1 MQEDI
6 NGSSGNGDLGQSKE
20 GNAMSG
26 TPSGPP
32 NNNENEK
39 NSQMATI
46 TDQSQSEYVTS
57 LPKTEQNGN
66 PEEPKQS
73 FFNKL
78 EEFKDNL
85 GDLDYWKETMQP
97 RVLEISMALFFL
109 VGVTLTALIASGVL
123 ALGSIWLGVFATL
136 GFLGA
141 SHFFGTAS
149 WTRLYYDSDCPN
161 DSARP
166 CLKEINETVS
176 FITSILKLYV
186 LPLVFALGGIALVVL
201 GSMGILGLGLGLGL
215 GIPSIVASLSWFIIF
230 FNNDLKD
237 PKKEGFMRRIWTSY
251 IAVVGMLAAATFLI
265 LGFAGIL
272 AWPSVLAFGL
282 PAAFAAIIV
291 PTVGIL
297 IKSTEWVRFRGRVEE
312 LLEPVLFLG
321 GITLTVLIS
330 LGILPLGG
338 VGIAICSML
347 TFFGASRFLATNSW
361 SRSHNCYSYEGR
373 TDYPTALIS
382 SVIYY
387 YDTVSNVKFISAVIG
402 VIAGFAL
409 SILGATGI
417 FGLGLGLALGIPI
430 FSASLIGLAS
440 IYMYRKDSAEYKID
454 KSDNVWGNFTAI
466 LGVIAAVASLVLG
479 FGGFLAL
486 PVALTIAIPSIAV
499 SLSIGVIHL
508 AMFLLSKAKGCET
521 AKRIFGNKGNASNK
535 VGCLGIGRYELKYPL
550 EKKEE
555 DKPMQETTGNTVNY
569 QETDCLSV
577 KSQSQE

>member
-1 MQEDI
+1 MEELELEPKGDTIPEDEHKPQTT
-6 NGSSGNGDLGQSKE
+6 LHGQSTTLFW
-20 GNAMSG
+20 A
-26 TPSGPP
+26 
-32 NNNENEK
+32 
-39 NSQMATI
+39 
-46 TDQSQSEYVTS
+46 
-57 LPKTEQNGN
+57 
-66 PEEPKQS
+66 
-73 FFNKL
+73 KL
-78 EEFKDNL
+78 KKFSNNL
-85 GDLDYWKETMQP
+85 GNSDYWKNTIRP

-149 WTRLYYDSDCPN
+149 WTGLYYYSDCPN
-161 DSARP
+161 DSAMP
-166 CLKEINETVS
+166 CLKKVSKTVS

-272 AWPSVLAFGL
+272 AWPSVLAFGV
-282 PAAFAAIIV
+282 PAAFAAIVV
-291 PTVGIL
+291 PIVGIL
-297 IKSTEWVRFRGRVEE
+297 IKSTDLINFRGRVEE
-312 LLEPVLFLG
+312 LLEPVLFFG

-347 TFFGASRFLATNSW
+347 TFFSASRFLATNSW
-361 SRSHNCYSYEGR
+361 SNDHNYYNYEVSYGCLI
-373 TDYPTALIS
+373 TGADYKKV
-382 SVIYY
+382 SV
-387 YDTVSNVKFISAVIG
+387 VKFVFAVIG

-409 SILGATGI
+409 PILGAAGI

-430 FSASLIGLAS
+430 FSASFIGLAS
-440 IYMYRKDSAEYKID
+440 ISMYTKYRDEEEGNVKYKIN
-454 KSDNVWGNFTAI
+454 KSDNVWSVFTAI
-466 LGVIAAVASLVLG
+466 SGVIAAGASICLGCCGVLT
-479 FGGFLAL
+479 L
-486 PVALTIAIPSIAV
+486 PVVITIAVPSIAF
-499 SLSIGVIHL
+499 SLFIGIIHL
-508 AMFLLSKAKGCET
+508 AMFCLSKSDPSKYGRAQ
-521 AKRIFGNKGNASNK
+521 RFFGNPGKNPTI
-535 VGCLGIGRYELKYPL
+535 VGFLGIGHYKLKL
-550 EKKEE
+550 KNEQAQNDRTANDGQIGGHNKNQSEEE
-555 DKPMQETTGNTVNY
+555 DYPY
-569 QETDCLSV
+569 
-577 KSQSQE
+577 